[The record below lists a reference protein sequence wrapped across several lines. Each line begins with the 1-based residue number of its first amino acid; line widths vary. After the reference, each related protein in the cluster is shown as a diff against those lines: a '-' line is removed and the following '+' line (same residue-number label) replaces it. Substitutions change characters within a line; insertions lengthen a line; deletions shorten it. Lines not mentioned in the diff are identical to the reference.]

1 MKDYERY
8 MNRQK
13 VSDAGMETLLKLETE
28 RPERPSH
35 EESRVPQWLKYVGM
49 AACFCLMMGLFAL
62 PILQGARQRAAGPER
77 VVTGELHFNEL
88 DDVPLLSGRAAE
100 KGDTVT
106 SMDKEALYALFGKV
120 ARWPDMGWEKYF
132 TVSGQ
137 RRDKADGTREYALWG
152 SDNVAGISSKFGTRS
167 SGVWLELTENG
178 AFFAEEWKELT
189 VSVIN
194 SCEVVAVSGRNEEKG
209 MYRAAAVFQTVSET
223 GPYGVFYAVEATSE
237 VYAKQLVTQ
246 MTDYLTANGIFVEE
260 REILS
265 VKFNGWYVMETDGE
279 ETWPGVPS
287 VTFNEDGSFGVFV
300 AYCSSHIC
308 QGDYE
313 ITDGRVTVRCPQH
326 TYVFDILD
334 ENTLRFVGAESSE
347 PERYGDDDWPH
358 ITDGAVF
365 RLQDVLYGEEVR
377 PLDYAE
383 LTQPYAEVD
392 FYKALEKNESRELTK
407 DELAKVFPASDGET
421 GVNYV
426 WTGTAW
432 FKDDGNLRAVV
443 ITGEKMDE
451 AGTVILTLSTE
462 EELAFVRNQTKK
474 NGKTT
479 YFGKDNTT
487 YGSGMGLVRCFYVN
501 EPGHFNN
508 TPGAYWCYTQ
518 CKPASNPLYD
528 YTGYTLYAEVRTS
541 VSEGSLLE
549 NEVFNTQWFEAMYK
563 NGLWFQMGNV
573 NGKDIWQLPGT
584 GDSAEGAAQVVGP
597 YYLETEED
605 VGGRTLLPVITFY
618 QDGNFQCTSD
628 LASSHYCVGPY
639 TVKNGRVTAN
649 CDQHR
654 FVFDIDGDAL
664 RYVGAESDEMVRYT
678 SPKVTDG
685 AVFRRPDGADQ
696 WGRTYEFSPFR
707 TTESPLASLE
717 PAELGGRYHME
728 AADGSALANSYLEI
742 ERKKPYQDITNKKMT
757 VHFASRNCVCDATL
771 YNTTRDR
778 ITYICS
784 DCKSVYTFDIV
795 DSETLR
801 YVASGNKDCIDD
813 CTVFRHL
820 KDGERAVTEASKPQV
835 EITDLGSSLWEDRG
849 SGTIKEGVS
858 YELSY
863 QANEAAAGKPLEFY
877 LELSQEDQ
885 KLLGLDGP
893 VCIQTY
899 CREAGEEYK
908 SSKKVY
914 GDFEY
919 GAVSQ
924 DDIGDVT
931 VRCVCDGEEIARQAM
946 PWGNYAT
953 FVWDVPQA
961 TRHPEPT
968 HHVEESHH
976 SDSHH

>member
-13 VSDAGMETLLKLETE
+13 VSDTGMETLLKLETE
-28 RPERPSH
+28 RPERPVR

-62 PILQGARQRAAGPER
+62 PILQGAQQRRAISQPKEELFFHEMSSLPFTDQTITVDMGWNAMEKEEAAAIFGSAPDDFEGFLESMGLDKFDMEYYTVDMTAQGDDRYRFWMKGDYLSPEAMELLPTTSFTPANTVWLEVFEGHSYLDEAEWKELESCTFHGHQVTAAYDENHDR
-77 VVTGELHFNEL
+77 AIAAFNMESGGKNYGVLYSVTTDGERNAKELVTKMTGYLTTNGLFGSKRAVTGELHFNEL

-106 SMDKEALYALFGKV
+106 SMDKEALYALFGKT

-152 SDNVAGISSKFGTRS
+152 SDNVAGFSSKFGTRS

-178 AFFAEEWKELT
+178 AFFEEEWKGLT

-194 SCEVVAVSGRNEEKG
+194 SCEVVAVIGRNEEKG
-209 MYRAAAVFQTVSET
+209 MYRAAAVFQTVGES
-223 GPYGVFYAVEATSE
+223 GPYGVFYAVETTSE
-237 VYAKQLVTQ
+237 VYAKRLVSQ
-246 MTDYLTANGIFVEE
+246 MADYLTANGIFTQE

-265 VKFNGWYVMETDGE
+265 VKFSGWYVMETDGK
-279 ETWPGVPS
+279 ETWPSVPS

-334 ENTLRFVGAESSE
+334 EETLRFVGAESSE
-347 PERYGDDDWPH
+347 PEHYGDDDCPK

-365 RLQDVLYGEEVR
+365 RLQEILFGEEENV
-377 PLDYAE
+377 
-383 LTQPYAEVD
+383 
-392 FYKALEKNESRELTK
+392 
-407 DELAKVFPASDGET
+407 
-421 GVNYV
+421 
-426 WTGTAW
+426 TA
-432 FKDDGNLRAVV
+432 
-443 ITGEKMDE
+443 
-451 AGTVILTLSTE
+451 TE
-462 EELAFVRNQTKK
+462 
-474 NGKTT
+474 
-479 YFGKDNTT
+479 
-487 YGSGMGLVRCFYVN
+487 
-501 EPGHFNN
+501 
-508 TPGAYWCYTQ
+508 
-518 CKPASNPLYD
+518 
-528 YTGYTLYAEVRTS
+528 
-541 VSEGSLLE
+541 
-549 NEVFNTQWFEAMYK
+549 
-563 NGLWFQMGNV
+563 
-573 NGKDIWQLPGT
+573 
-584 GDSAEGAAQVVGP
+584 VVGP
-597 YYLETEED
+597 YYLEVED
-605 VGGRTLLPVITFY
+605 ADEGSFRPVITFY
-618 QDGNFQCTSD
+618 QDGKFQCISD

-654 FVFDIDGDAL
+654 FVFDIDGDDL
-664 RYVGAESDEMVRYT
+664 RYVGAESDKMARFIAPE
-678 SPKVTDG
+678 VTDG
-685 AVFRRPDGADQ
+685 AVFRRPDGAEQ

-707 TTESPLASLE
+707 YAISPRAALE
-717 PAELGGRYHME
+717 PAELGGRYYME
-728 AADGSALANSYLEI
+728 AADGSALASSYLEI
-742 ERKKPYQDITNKKMT
+742 ERNASQQDAARKMT
-757 VHFASRNCVCDATL
+757 VHFASRNCACDAAV

-778 ITYICS
+778 ITYVCS
-784 DCKSVYTFDIV
+784 ECKSVYTFDIV

-820 KDGERAVTEASKPQV
+820 KDGERANTTALKPEV

-849 SGTIKEGVS
+849 SGATKEGVS
-858 YELSY
+858 YELTY
-863 QANEAAAGKPLEFY
+863 QANEAAAGKKLEFY
-877 LELSQEDQ
+877 LELSEKSQE
-885 KLLGLDGP
+885 LLGLDGP

-899 CREAGEEYK
+899 CRKAGEEYK

-914 GDFEY
+914 GDFAF
-919 GAVSQ
+919 GSVSGQ
-924 DDIGDVT
+924 DMGDVT
-931 VRCVCDGEEIARQAM
+931 VRCVCDGEEIACQTM
-946 PWGNYAT
+946 PWGNYTT
-953 FVWDVPQA
+953 FVWDVQQA
-961 TRHPEPT
+961 THHPEPS
-968 HHVEESHH
+968 HHMETYH

>member
-13 VSDAGMETLLKLETE
+13 VSDTGMETLLKLETE
-28 RPERPSH
+28 RPERPVR

-62 PILQGARQRAAGPER
+62 PILQGAQQRAAGPER
-77 VVTGELHFNEL
+77 AVTGELHFNEL

-106 SMDKEALYALFGKV
+106 TMDKEALYALFGKT

-167 SGVWLELTENG
+167 SGVWLELAENG
-178 AFFAEEWKELT
+178 AFFEEEWKGLT

-194 SCEVVAVSGRNEEKG
+194 SCEVVAVIGRNEEKG
-209 MYRAAAVFQTVSET
+209 MYRAAAVFQTVGES
-223 GPYGVFYAVEATSE
+223 GPYGVFYAVETTSE
-237 VYAKQLVTQ
+237 VYAKRLVSQ
-246 MTDYLTANGIFVEE
+246 MADYLTANGIFTQE

-265 VKFNGWYVMETDGE
+265 VKFSGWYVMETDGK

-287 VTFNEDGSFGVFV
+287 VTFNEDGSFHVFV

-334 ENTLRFVGAESSE
+334 EETLRFVGAESSE
-347 PERYGDDDWPH
+347 PEHYGDDDCPK

-365 RLQDVLYGEEVR
+365 RLQEILFGEEENV
-377 PLDYAE
+377 
-383 LTQPYAEVD
+383 
-392 FYKALEKNESRELTK
+392 
-407 DELAKVFPASDGET
+407 
-421 GVNYV
+421 
-426 WTGTAW
+426 TA
-432 FKDDGNLRAVV
+432 
-443 ITGEKMDE
+443 
-451 AGTVILTLSTE
+451 TE
-462 EELAFVRNQTKK
+462 
-474 NGKTT
+474 
-479 YFGKDNTT
+479 
-487 YGSGMGLVRCFYVN
+487 
-501 EPGHFNN
+501 
-508 TPGAYWCYTQ
+508 
-518 CKPASNPLYD
+518 
-528 YTGYTLYAEVRTS
+528 
-541 VSEGSLLE
+541 
-549 NEVFNTQWFEAMYK
+549 
-563 NGLWFQMGNV
+563 
-573 NGKDIWQLPGT
+573 
-584 GDSAEGAAQVVGP
+584 VVGP
-597 YYLETEED
+597 YYLEVED
-605 VGGRTLLPVITFY
+605 ADEGSFRPVITFY
-618 QDGNFQCTSD
+618 QDGKFQCISD

-654 FVFDIDGDAL
+654 FVFDIDGDDL
-664 RYVGAESDEMVRYT
+664 RYVGAESDKMARFIAPE
-678 SPKVTDG
+678 VTDG
-685 AVFRRPDGADQ
+685 AVFRRPDGAEQ

-707 TTESPLASLE
+707 TTESPRAALE

-728 AADGSALANSYLEI
+728 AADGSALASSYLEI
-742 ERKKPYQDITNKKMT
+742 ERNASQQDAAQKMT
-757 VHFASRNCVCDATL
+757 VHFASRNCACDAAV

-778 ITYICS
+778 ITYVCS
-784 DCKSVYTFDIV
+784 ECKSVYTFDIV

-820 KDGERAVTEASKPQV
+820 KDGERANTTALKPQV

-849 SGTIKEGVS
+849 SGATKEGVS
-858 YELSY
+858 YELTY
-863 QANEAAAGKPLEFY
+863 QANEAAAGKKLEFY
-877 LELSQEDQ
+877 LELSEKSQE
-885 KLLGLDGP
+885 LLGLDGP

-899 CREAGEEYK
+899 CRKAGEEYK

-914 GDFEY
+914 GDFAF
-919 GAVSQ
+919 GSVSGQ
-924 DDIGDVT
+924 DMGDVT
-931 VRCVCDGEEIARQAM
+931 VRCVCDGEEIACQTM
-946 PWGNYAT
+946 PWGNYTT
-953 FVWDVPQA
+953 FVWDVQQA
-961 TRHPEPT
+961 THHPEPS
-968 HHVEESHH
+968 HHMETHH